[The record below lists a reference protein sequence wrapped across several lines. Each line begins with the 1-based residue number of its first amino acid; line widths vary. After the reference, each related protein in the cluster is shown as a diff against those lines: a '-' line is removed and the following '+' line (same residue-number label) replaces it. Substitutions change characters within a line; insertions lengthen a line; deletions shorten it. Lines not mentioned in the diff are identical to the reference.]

1 MRFCCKSRIPNLLWC
16 RCSQNIRDSYQHH
29 HPAGILQPHYQKKRL
44 CTFNSDLNRFSD
56 WLLKNTVDTCVNEM
70 LEKYEGNINLFCA
83 IPSVDRNFAITIISK
98 IGTDMNQFVSF
109 KRLCCWAGLTPG
121 NGESA
126 RKKKS
131 MHIIP

>member
-1 MRFCCKSRIPNLLWC
+1 
-16 RCSQNIRDSYQHH
+16 
-29 HPAGILQPHYQKKRL
+29 
-44 CTFNSDLNRFSD
+44 
-56 WLLKNTVDTCVNEM
+56 M

-98 IGTDMNQFVSF
+98 IGTDMNQFGSF

-126 RKKKS
+126 GKKKS